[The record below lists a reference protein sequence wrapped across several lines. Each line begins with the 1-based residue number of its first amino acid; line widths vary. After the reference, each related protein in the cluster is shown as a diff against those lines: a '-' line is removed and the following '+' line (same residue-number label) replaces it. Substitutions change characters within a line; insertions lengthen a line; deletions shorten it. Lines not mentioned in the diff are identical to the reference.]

1 MSAKRTSATTPAHGH
16 DAHND
21 DRTAAMPS
29 DGGLRARFRKRRAMT
44 ETNVPFGVE
53 QANAYFNARRIKR
66 GRKKPATQ
74 TRTKGAST
82 KRRAA
87 NKQKTPTDAGQQSD
101 DGDES
106 AGDAAMDEEDD
117 KNLVFPPRGEVLTVL
132 KHADEREAA
141 RRAENDKYALPRFEQ
156 HFPLW
161 RRQLLA
167 GQNLLFYGVGSKVAL
182 LQCRDIVKLTFKD
195 PRKVL
200 PQVYLVIHSI
210 DGLAMR
216 TPEVQTCLS
225 WLGTASFIR
234 IIASIDQINGSS
246 IWKEED
252 SLRFQWISQSINT
265 CIPYSDEIELQLT
278 KQSKT
283 TDQSSS
289 GIKFILQSLTPT
301 DVATLQVIAQHQLAA
316 GGRSTTTSRRK
327 TDAHADY
334 QKVYDVCRKRLHHQT
349 ILTMKNSIKC
359 LEDHGLVKLFR
370 VRNSEKLQIPLPEH
384 LIKSEI
390 LRVPDDTAIG
400 KAKIQ

>member
-1 MSAKRTSATTPAHGH
+1 
-16 DAHND
+16 
-21 DRTAAMPS
+21 
-29 DGGLRARFRKRRAMT
+29 MT

-66 GRKKPATQ
+66 GKKKSTTHAN
-74 TRTKGAST
+74 TKGVST
-82 KRRAA
+82 KGRVARNLKGPAHV
-87 NKQKTPTDAGQQSD
+87 GQQT
-101 DGDES
+101 DGGSGS
-106 AGDAAMDEEDD
+106 AGDANSDEEED
-117 KNLVFPPRGEVLTVL
+117 KKLVLPPRGEMLTVL
-132 KHADEREAA
+132 KQADEREAT
-141 RRAENDKYALPRFEQ
+141 RRAANHKYALPRFEQ

-161 RRQLLA
+161 RSQLLA

-182 LQCRDIVKLTFKD
+182 LQCQDIMKLTLKD
-195 PRKVL
+195 PREVL

-225 WLGTASFIR
+225 WLGSAPFIS
-234 IIASIDQINGSS
+234 IVASIDQINGSS
-246 IWKEED
+246 IWREED

-265 CIPYSDEIELQLT
+265 CMPYSDEIELQLT

-301 DVATLQVIAQHQLAA
+301 DVATLQVVAQHQLAA
-316 GGRSTTTSRRK
+316 GGKFTTSSRRK

-334 QKVYDVCRKRLHHQT
+334 QKVYDVCRKRLQHQT
-349 ILTMKNSIKC
+349 ILAMKNSIKC

-370 VRNSEKLQIPLPEH
+370 VRNSEKLQIPLPEQ
-384 LIKSEI
+384 LIKAEI
-390 LRVPDDTAIG
+390 LGMPDDATTG
-400 KAKIQ
+400 KAKLQ